1 MSSENQAAQIA
12 DTNDIVWDDGT
23 PFDDLFQSAF
33 SRFAAAECTTGHIT
47 REDHKRLIKAAH
59 KEAEELYYPADDT
72 PGFSNIKKQQKALT
86 KVLYQVLAD
95 QPWLDDWIRDPD
107 AERKLSKFE
116 FHEDSKALCEQY
128 GFRIPKDAII
138 AAREAMGQED
148 TPNAGKEGIERI
160 PFDRIDVIYIPG
172 TVSADATNAI
182 NRTEIYPISV
192 ESVAHQ
198 LAYHPCRDMAR
209 PHEEACNLLAIAD
222 RDALLQLRKQASDIC
237 DFAPHLL
244 DNDNIT
250 LLLVLLILTRS
261 EVCKRFEDH
270 GIRVEGSTMSHRKG
284 ELMKHA
290 LGWTTSQDKAGYDTA
305 ATEIQKRI
313 KALNA
318 PPPKVK
324 GVRGRK
330 PGPSKKRKIDEAE
343 S

>member
-1 MSSENQAAQIA
+1 MSSENQIAQTA
-12 DTNDIVWDDGT
+12 EGDDLVWDDGT

-33 SRFAAAECTTGHIT
+33 SRFVAAECTTGQIT
-47 REDHKRLIKAAH
+47 REDRKRLIKAAH
-59 KEAEELYYPADDT
+59 KEAEGLYYPADNT
-72 PGFSNIKKQQKALT
+72 PGFPTIEKQQKALT

-95 QPWLDDWIRDPD
+95 EPWLEDWIRDPD

-116 FHEDSKALCEQY
+116 FHEGSKALCEKY
-128 GFRIPKDAII
+128 GFRIPKDAI
-138 AAREAMGQED
+138 AAACEAMNQEEA
-148 TPNAGKEGIERI
+148 PNAGKEGAERV
-160 PFDRIDVIYIPG
+160 PFDHIDVIYIPG

-182 NRTEIYPISV
+182 NRTEIYPISI
-192 ESVAHQ
+192 ESVANQ
-198 LAYHPCRDMAR
+198 LVHHPCRNMTR
-209 PHEEACNLLAIAD
+209 PYEEACKLLATSD
-222 RDALLQLRKQASDIC
+222 RDALLRLRKQASDIC

-330 PGPSKKRKIDEAE
+330 PGQSKKRKIDEAE